1 MGEETEKPTFEQALE
16 RLESIIDEMENGE
29 TPLAELVEQFEEGSK
44 LLKICQDRLKEAEL
58 KVEQLNPESG
68 ETSALGDEDG
78 EEF

>member
-68 ETSALGDEDG
+68 ETTVFGEEDG

>member
-68 ETSALGDEDG
+68 ETSAFGDEDG